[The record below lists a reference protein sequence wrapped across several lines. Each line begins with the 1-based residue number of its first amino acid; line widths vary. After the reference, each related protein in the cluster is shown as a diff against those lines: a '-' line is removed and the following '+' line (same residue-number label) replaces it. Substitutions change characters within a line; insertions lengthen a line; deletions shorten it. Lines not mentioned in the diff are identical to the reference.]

1 MSLVLTPR
9 LQIKQSQKLM
19 MNPQMQQAIQLLQ
32 LTNLQLNDML
42 LREMEQNPF
51 LAFDEADYK
60 ASQNSA
66 ASSKDTITG
75 DATGDA
81 KGDKEPGIRDTLS
94 VRELS
99 TPPELLGQDGADD
112 QDYISQLAAPEVD
125 LADRVMQQI
134 RLSVLQGEAQRVA
147 LDLVGWLDD
156 DGYLRD
162 SDADLCEALACELE
176 NLHTA
181 MAIVQTL
188 EPAGIFARDLP
199 HCLSLQLQAQGLWSA
214 AYEGLMANLG
224 LMARGQLDKLAS
236 ICGVDDATLSQM
248 LSKVQALDPR
258 PAASLDLA
266 ETIIRAPDIL
276 VREEEA
282 GWRAYLNEDNL
293 PKVLVL
299 ERDWE
304 EMAERRMTAKERRFL
319 KSNVQSARWLRKATQ
334 QRAATMLRVARA
346 VVEYQEGFFSQGMEA
361 VKPMVLRD
369 IAEKLEV
376 HESTVSRVVASKLL
390 QTPTGIVVMKD
401 LFSTGLSVQKGQGSN
416 LPAASAVSI
425 KARVARFIGAE
436 QAPDILS
443 DEKLMQ
449 MLAQDGIIVARR
461 TVAKYR
467 EALGIGSSAARRR
480 AAKLRPR

>member
-1 MSLVLTPR
+1 MLTPR

-42 LREMEQNPF
+42 RREMEQNPF
-51 LAFDEADYK
+51 LAFDEGDYQ
-60 ASQNSA
+60 ASQKA
-66 ASSKDTITG
+66 ADTPTDLPKDTANSG
-75 DATGDA
+75 
-81 KGDKEPGIRDTLS
+81 KESGVRDTLS

-99 TPPELLGQDGADD
+99 TPPELLGHDGAEDA
-112 QDYISQLAAPEVD
+112 DYINQLAAPEVD
-125 LADRVMQQI
+125 LAQRVMQQI
-134 RLSVLQGEAQRVA
+134 RLSSLQGEPLRVA

-156 DGYLRD
+156 DGYLREG
-162 SDADLCEALACELE
+162 DADLCEALACDLE
-176 NLHTA
+176 TLHAA
-181 MAIVQTL
+181 MALVRRL
-188 EPAGIFARDLP
+188 EPAGLFARDLP
-199 HCLSLQLQAQGLWSA
+199 DCLGLQLQSQGLWNA
-214 AYEGLMANLG
+214 AYELLLANLG
-224 LMARGQLDKLAS
+224 MMARGELDKLAGL
-236 ICGVDDATLSQM
+236 CGVDAARLSQM

-258 PAASLDLA
+258 PAASLDIA

-276 VREEEA
+276 VREEA
-282 GWRAYLNEDNL
+282 TGWRAYLNEDNL

-304 EMAERRMTAKERRFL
+304 EMAERRMTEKERSYL

-346 VVEYQEGFFSQGMEA
+346 VVAYQEAFFSHGMEV

-369 IAEKLEV
+369 IAEILEV
-376 HESTVSRVVASKLL
+376 HESTVSRVVAAKLM
-390 QTPTGIVVMKD
+390 QTPTGIVGMKD
-401 LFSTGLSVQKGQGSN
+401 LFSTGVSVQKGQGN
-416 LPAASAVSI
+416 HLPASAVSI
-425 KARVARFIGAE
+425 KARLARFIGAE

-443 DEKLMQ
+443 DDKLMQ